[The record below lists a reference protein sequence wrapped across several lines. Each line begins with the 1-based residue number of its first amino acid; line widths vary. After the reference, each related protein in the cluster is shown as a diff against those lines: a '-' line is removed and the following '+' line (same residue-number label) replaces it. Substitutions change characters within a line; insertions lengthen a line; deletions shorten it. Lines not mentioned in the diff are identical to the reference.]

1 MVPKSGSWFSYNSE
15 RIGQGRENAKAYLT
29 ENPDVAV
36 RIEALIRQNA
46 GLTAGERVVVDGPDE
61 LLDGDRVVVVE

>member
-1 MVPKSGSWFSYNSE
+1 MLRQIGGS
-15 RIGQGRENAKAYLT
+15 
-29 ENPDVAV
+29 AV
-36 RIEALIRQNA
+36 GAQVEVVA